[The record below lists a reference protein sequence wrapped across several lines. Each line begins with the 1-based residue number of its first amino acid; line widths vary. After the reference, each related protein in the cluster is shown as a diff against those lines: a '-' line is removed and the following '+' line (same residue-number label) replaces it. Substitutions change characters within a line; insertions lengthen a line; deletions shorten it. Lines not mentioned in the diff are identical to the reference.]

1 MTLLS
6 LKHDDKELN
15 LLRILAMGAVGVY
28 LFRTFK
34 KEGNLSR
41 TIANPAATQFKT
53 KQMLEMAGTVAESYL
68 PDTAKPIFQ
77 KLKNPIMNLA
87 TMKINNIIGQ
97 ENNVEEDE

>member
-1 MTLLS
+1 
-6 LKHDDKELN
+6 
-15 LLRILAMGAVGVY
+15 
-28 LFRTFK
+28 
-34 KEGNLSR
+34 
-41 TIANPAATQFKT
+41 
-53 KQMLEMAGTVAESYL
+53 MAGTVAESYL